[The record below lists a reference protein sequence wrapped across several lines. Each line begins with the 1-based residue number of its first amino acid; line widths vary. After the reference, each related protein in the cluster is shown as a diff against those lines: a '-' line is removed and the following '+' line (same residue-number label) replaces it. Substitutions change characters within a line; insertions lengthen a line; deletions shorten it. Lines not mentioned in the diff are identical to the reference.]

1 MYNWKIPR
9 LFTTSA
15 LVAASVFSGFV
26 PAGAAP
32 GSGTLTIVT
41 SGGSAENSGWT
52 YDSSTGVLEV
62 TSNSAVSINSSDI
75 VSKLNSNLVVSA
87 NSIAISAD
95 IVSSTSSNLTFQ
107 SVGNIV
113 ADGPYD
119 VVTQGGNITFQSNS
133 TDSGSG
139 SIRFG
144 KKSDTSSG
152 LIDSNGGNITFS
164 GGTNLTTGFA
174 MASSDFV
181 TGKPAAGVAV
191 YGYNVLGD
199 GGSILVRGSSGAN
212 AGRSTRA
219 VYFEDNDATSPAD
232 QPKFQTNGAGSITV
246 EGDGSSISHSN
257 AWGINFVTTSFIT
270 DTGEIL
276 LRGKG
281 NPLAASNTRGIVSA
295 GGVFQSNS
303 GNISLEDITQATA
316 NTEGTYFSAPNSF
329 STLGDVLITTDV
341 FRNDSTITFDT
352 PSAVIEPYNGS
363 SFVQALSILSTITA
377 IDCLNLRIGEP
388 GNTANITLSN
398 AITVGGPFSVYG
410 GNLTLTGA
418 VSVPSSNVSLFS
430 SGTVTQGAAITS
442 VGLQLNG
449 GGAFT
454 LNNASNNV
462 TTIAGGSSAN
472 RLGSVTYVDLSGGLA
487 VGQIGSV
494 SGLHS
499 SGVINISTTYGNLSV
514 SQNVSSSS
522 ASGDSVL
529 LYANKSAASGSAGD
543 GNIILSG
550 SATILTNSSARAL
563 LYSGVRGS
571 SVGLLNLVG
580 GEDNARSLVAA
591 GDSVGSISP
600 SLASTGLFALF
611 RTNTPAPVYSVIYNT
626 NQSTSGTVP
635 ATTSSAISQIVA
647 ANYGNLTRTGF
658 TFSGWNT
665 QADGS
670 GTSYAVGTSILPTAD
685 ITLYAQWTRSSSP
698 SSTTPPAD
706 SPATVTVT
714 SLPATGVGVTQVGVI
729 LALTAGILLLG
740 MQMLWIRKKL
750 S

>member
-1 MYNWKIPR
+1 MRKTLTGI
-9 LFTTSA
+9 LTLA
-15 LVAASVFSGFV
+15 LTLGAVSGTNVAAN
-26 PAGAAP
+26 AAP
-32 GSGTLTIVT
+32 GSGTLTIVA

-52 YDSSTGVLEV
+52 YDLGTGVLEV
-62 TSNSAVSINSSDI
+62 TSNSAVSIDSSAI
-75 VSKLNSNLVVSA
+75 VSKLNANLIVSA
-87 NSIAISAD
+87 NSIVISTD
-95 IVSSTSSNLTFQ
+95 IISSTSSNLIFQ

-113 ADGPYD
+113 ADGAYD

-133 TDSGSG
+133 TNSGSG

-144 KKSDTSSG
+144 KKSDTTSG

-212 AGRSTRA
+212 GARSTRA
-219 VYFEDNDATSPAD
+219 VYFEDNEATSPAD
-232 QPKFQTNGAGSITV
+232 QPKFQTNGAGTITV
-246 EGDGSSISHSN
+246 EGDGSSISHAN

-270 DTGEIL
+270 DTGYIL

-295 GGVFQSNS
+295 GGTFQSTS
-303 GNISLEDITQATA
+303 GNISLEDTTQATA
-316 NTEGTYFSAPNSF
+316 DTEGTYFSAPNSF
-329 STLGDVLITTDV
+329 STSGDVLITTGV
-341 FRNDSTITFDT
+341 FRNDSTVTFDT
-352 PSAVIEPYNGS
+352 PSAVIEPYDGS
-363 SFVQALSILSTITA
+363 SFVKDLSILSTITA
-377 IDCLNLRIGEP
+377 NDCLNLRIGEP

-398 AITVGGPFSVYG
+398 AITVGGPLSIYG

-449 GGAFT
+449 GGTFT

-472 RLGSVTYVDLSGGLA
+472 RLGSVTYVDLSGGLT

-494 SGLHS
+494 SGLYA
-499 SGVINISTTYGNLSV
+499 SGVINISTTSGNLSL

-529 LYANKSAASGSAGD
+529 LYANKTAASGSAGD

-571 SVGLLNLVG
+571 SAGLLNLVG
-580 GEDNARSLVAA
+580 GDDSARSLVAA
-591 GDSVGSISP
+591 SDSVGSISP

-611 RTNTPAPVYSVIYNT
+611 RTNTPAPIYSVGYNA
-626 NQSTSGTVP
+626 NQSTGGTVP
-635 ATTSSAISQIVA
+635 ATTSSAISQTVA
-647 ANYGNLTRTGF
+647 ANSGNLSRTGF
-658 TFSGWNT
+658 TFSGWNS
-665 QADGS
+665 QSDGS
-670 GTSYAVGTSILPTAD
+670 GTSYAVGSSILPTAD
-685 ITLYAQWTRSSSP
+685 ITLYAQWTSSP
-698 SSTTPPAD
+698 APTPAPAATTPPA
-706 SPATVTVT
+706 ATLATT
-714 SLPATGVGVTQVGVI
+714 GASLEWLLVAGLLAVI
-729 LALTAGILLLG
+729 AGSGFLAFSR
-740 MQMLWIRKKL
+740 RKRIW
-750 S
+750 